1 MISRDVVLKENN
13 KFMSN
18 KPTEG
23 IGVVPSRNKEN
34 VTEIEMEYGSQ
45 IDIET
50 RAPQVVSDQLSDYQL
65 TRDKERRPRRRP
77 TRYKDGDDSM
87 YSVQGEGIDLIAF
100 TINVASN
107 VCKMKPQSYKE
118 AMNIHKTQKWKE
130 SMK

>member
-1 MISRDVVLKENN
+1 
-13 KFMSN
+13 MSN

-107 VCKMKPQSYKE
+107 VCKMEPQSYKE